1 MIEFEAALL
10 LLATCVGGHVMAL
23 HASPTL
29 AYPLEQDVHLLELC
43 IVQADPVAATPLEQ
57 EHTFC
62 VHTRLAPEEQAVVC
76 LFPVPQVR
84 HALQLVPTKL
94 LED

>member
-1 MIEFEAALL
+1 MALL

-57 EHTFC
+57 EHTF
-62 VHTRLAPEEQAVVC
+62 
-76 LFPVPQVR
+76 
-84 HALQLVPTKL
+84 
-94 LED
+94 